1 MEMRRR
7 RTRKQKSR
15 IAEDEPGPVNP
26 GQCCARQSPWARLSR
41 GCRNAPARDLQDMS
55 LLSLS
60 PELIE
65 GIALFLPARD
75 ISSFSLTCKRFHDIV
90 GGSLILQYT
99 YRTEIAGVYDPLRD
113 LSRRSIV
120 DRIKSLSRWEASWN
134 DLGRHL
140 SAAPPRLVIPA
151 ERALFGPF
159 FLRDDYLFAVH
170 WQGHPAGPHQPAL
183 LYVDLRDALCTGQH
197 SWRKI
202 DYPKGSIAITQA
214 FSIEEDDLVVS
225 VLR

>member
-1 MEMRRR
+1 MQS
-7 RTRKQKSR
+7 RTDFNSAGYMHEFEAREEATVHSAVAVALSYSSR
-15 IAEDEPGPVNP
+15 TIS
-26 GQCCARQSPWARLSR
+26 AR
-41 GCRNAPARDLQDMS
+41 DMS

-65 GIALFLPARD
+65 EIALYLRARD
-75 ISSFSLTCKRFHDIV
+75 ISSLALSSTRFHDIV
-90 GGSLILQYT
+90 NGSLLLQYT
-99 YRTEIAGVYDPLRD
+99 YRTELSGVYDPLRD
-113 LSRRSIV
+113 LSRYSIV
-120 DRIKSLSRWEASWN
+120 DRMKTLKRWEASWN
-134 DLGRHL
+134 DLGRYL

-151 ERALFGPF
+151 ERDLFGPF
-159 FLRDDYLFAVH
+159 FLRDDYLFAVD
-170 WQGHPAGPHQPAL
+170 WQGHPTGLRQPAL
-183 LYVDLRDALCTGQH
+183 LYVDLRDALRTGQH